1 MRILLLSDLH
11 LEMGAASQPSMVC
24 ADCGQKFGNTKVS
37 PGATLNMGPCR
48 VCGREA
54 LVTQARDFGLLRN
67 DWDLK
72 LPDPDTYDVV
82 CLPGDIHA
90 HTHALEWAA
99 NTFPNKEIVYVP
111 GNHEFY
117 NAHLHG
123 ISVELRRR
131 VQDYPNIHLLDNA
144 TVVLQGR
151 DCEPVR
157 FVGATLWTDFRLQ
170 GDSMSAIGA
179 AFHEAKNSMA
189 DFSTIRF
196 GSTGWMTP
204 ACSVKLFLVAASF
217 IAEEL
222 GKQFDGKTIVATHH
236 LPSKRVVADRFK
248 DDILSAAFASNLDHL
263 IERVSGA
270 WVFGHTHDSVDM
282 QIGSCRLVCNPR
294 GYANRLK
301 STYENPH
308 FDPGLIIDTD
318 TLTPAPRGRAQP

>member
-11 LEMGAASQPSMVC
+11 LEMGAATQPSQVC
-24 ADCGQKFGNTKVS
+24 GDCGKKYGLGKMNE
-37 PGATLNMGPCR
+37 GATWSMGRCV
-48 VCGREA
+48 VCGA
-54 LVTQARDFGLLRN
+54 TAGVTEARDFGRLRN
-67 DWDLK
+67 DWDLR
-72 LPDPDTYDVV
+72 LPNRDTYDVV

-90 HTHALEWAA
+90 RTHALNWAA
-99 NTFPNKEIVYVP
+99 QTFPHKEIVYVP

-131 VQDYPNIHLLDNA
+131 VQDYPNIHLLDNS
-144 TVVLQGR
+144 TVVLQGQ

-170 GDSMSAIGA
+170 GESMSAIGA
-179 AFHEAKNSMA
+179 AFHEAKLSMN

-204 ACSVKLFLVAASF
+204 ACSVKLFLVSASF

-222 GKQFDGKTIVATHH
+222 AKPFDGKTVVVTHH

-248 DDILSAAFASNLDHL
+248 DDILSAAFASHLDHL
-263 IERVSGA
+263 IERVNGA

-282 QIGSCRLVCNPR
+282 QIGTCRMLCNPR

-301 STYENPH
+301 GTYENSR
-308 FDPGLIIDTD
+308 FDPGFIVDTD
-318 TLTPAPRGRAQP
+318 DLTPTPKGTAKP